1 MKKRKI
7 IAGVLFS
14 IIILSTTGCSS
25 CSRAMTDIKSNV
37 TGGLNRTV
45 NIYNYQGELIATYT
59 GKIDLEVSEN
69 CNKAKFDLDGKRYI
83 YYNCIVET
91 IADIN

>member
-1 MKKRKI
+1 MKAKKI
-7 IAGVLFS
+7 LIAVLTATS
-14 IIILSTTGCSS
+14 LLCMTGCSS
-25 CSRAMTDIKSNV
+25 CSRAMTDMKSDFC
-37 TGGLNRTV
+37 GGLNRTV

-69 CNKAKFDLDGKRYI
+69 CNKVKFDLDGKRYI

-91 IADIN
+91 IAEK